1 MEIEFLDWYSK
12 NEDRFAHG
20 QFDEKQIAYSAWL
33 DGKNRN
39 SKAENLPISDVMC
52 RASFRG
58 EATKEQL
65 YIILEYIDDMKQ
77 RGYVF
82 EKHERTDL
90 DNGNVKLDYVLAL
103 HGT

>member
-1 MEIEFLDWYSK
+1 MDIHPQHTNIS
-12 NEDRFAHG
+12 
-20 QFDEKQIAYSAWL
+20 Q
-33 DGKNRN
+33 GKGNDFITN
-39 SKAENLPISDVMC
+39 VMN

-82 EKHERTDL
+82 EKHERATL
-90 DNGNVKLDYVLAL
+90 KNGNIKIDYVLVLYA
-103 HGT
+103 T

>member
-1 MEIEFLDWYSK
+1 MDIYPQHT
-12 NEDRFAHG
+12 N
-20 QFDEKQIAYSAWL
+20 IAQ
-33 DGKNRN
+33 GKGNDFIAN
-39 SKAENLPISDVMC
+39 VMC

-82 EKHERTDL
+82 EKHERTEL
-90 DNGNVKLDYVLAL
+90 DNGNVKFDYVLAL